1 MSAADPRHLKELLV
15 LLSDRQLTDPEVA
28 PMVDRALLA
37 LDDAASYC
45 NDYPDDEWIA
55 DGFAIES
62 PEVGTRL
69 LAWVI
74 FDELSPFLSTGDKA
88 DELSEKIVDRLVE
101 DNIIVSDPPA
111 RLRTL
116 SECIGHLNEAL
127 AAQEEPNNRK
137 HVLVFATGFTDEI
150 GLFIVNSN
158 DVERIKALATRYRVE
173 IS

>member
-1 MSAADPRHLKELLV
+1 MSTADPRQLKELLV

-62 PEVGTRL
+62 AEVGTRL

-111 RLRTL
+111 SVRTL
-116 SECIGHLNEAL
+116 DDTLAHLNEQL
-127 AAQEEPNNRK
+127 AAQDEPAARK
-137 HVLVFATGFTDEI
+137 QVLVFATGFTDEI
-150 GLFIVNSN
+150 GLFIVSTG
-158 DVERIKALATRYRVE
+158 DVERIKALAQRYQVD

>member
-1 MSAADPRHLKELLV
+1 MSAADPRQLKELLV

-45 NDYPDDEWIA
+45 NDYPDDEWIT

-62 PEVGTRL
+62 QEVGTRL
-69 LAWVI
+69 LTWVI
-74 FDELSPFLSTGDKA
+74 FDELAPWLSTGDKA

-111 RLRTL
+111 SLRTL
-116 SECIGHLNEAL
+116 DECIGHLNEEL
-127 AAQEEPNNRK
+127 AAQEEATSRK
-137 HVLVFATGFTDEI
+137 HVMVFSTGFTDEI

-173 IS
+173 IT